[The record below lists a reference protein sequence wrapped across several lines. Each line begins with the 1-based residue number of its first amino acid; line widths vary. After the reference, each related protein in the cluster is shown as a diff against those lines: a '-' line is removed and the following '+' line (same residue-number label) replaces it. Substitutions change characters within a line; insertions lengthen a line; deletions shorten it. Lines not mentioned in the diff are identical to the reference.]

1 MGRVNPIIMLAI
13 AGVGIYFLMNS
24 ASTAQQSGTP
34 AGTIPGGNTA
44 AATGTTTTPVNSQ
57 QQATQQIVAGGTF
70 TSPAVTGANA
80 PTNTTNAQLP
90 ASITGGPAA
99 AVSQYVNTP
108 YDAAGI
114 YQRLVAASGSYA
126 TYGMTPAQ
134 WNTVLAQVSPVTNP
148 PPVIDVFDV
157 SLLNTPISPARYWQ
171 IMAPYL
177 ARLGLNGVRGM
188 GWA

>member
-1 MGRVNPIIMLAI
+1 MNSILMLAI

-44 AATGTTTTPVNSQ
+44 TGTGTSTTTTQTQ
-57 QQATQQIVAGGTF
+57 QQANQQIATGGTF
-70 TSPAVTGANA
+70 TSPAVTGQNAAANT
-80 PTNTTNAQLP
+80 PNMTQLP

-148 PPVIDVFDV
+148 PNVIDVFDA
-157 SLLNTPISPARYWQ
+157 SMFNTPISPAQYWAK
-171 IMAPYL
+171 MAPYL
-177 ARLGLNGVRGM
+177 ARLGLNGVSGM
-188 GWA
+188 GWT

>member
-1 MGRVNPIIMLAI
+1 MLAI

-34 AGTIPGGNTA
+34 VGGTIPGGNTA
-44 AATGTTTTPVNSQ
+44 TGTGTSTQTQ
-57 QQATQQIVAGGTF
+57 QQATQQIVTGGTF

-80 PTNTTNAQLP
+80 PANTPNMTQLP

-99 AVSQYVNTP
+99 AVSQYANTP

-114 YQRLVAASGSYA
+114 YQRLVAASGAYA
-126 TYGMTPAQ
+126 TYGMTPAM

-148 PPVIDVFDV
+148 PAVIDVFDV
-157 SLLNTPISPARYWQ
+157 SMLNTPISPAQYWQ
-171 IMAPYL
+171 RMAPYL
-177 ARLGLNGVRGM
+177 ARLGLNGLGYV
-188 GWA
+188 